1 MVLTIDWS
9 RRYAAAKEISQYYDG
24 FAKKY
29 GLLNNTRFNQKVI
42 KAEWS
47 DETMLWTVTS
57 EHRKTKQKSKWTAN
71 VVVHATG
78 LFNRAKLPAI
88 PGASTFKG
96 ESWHTADWPTDANL
110 KGKRVAIIGTG
121 PSAAQVIPR
130 IQPLVK
136 SLTVYQRST
145 AFCLPRQDYQY
156 STTVHFLF
164 NYIPFAH
171 RLYCLCMY
179 WFFEILLHKVLR
191 PGTSLAGVAQSTAL
205 KHFESQVTDQELRE
219 KLRPTG
225 YLGCKRMLVLDDYY
239 PTFQQPNVELIVDPP
254 IQITETGI
262 VSKPVSLVTSKE
274 AEIIKNELSAREAG
288 DEINEE
294 LGLENYTP
302 VNSNSTEKHTEVDV
316 LIWGTGWVLQDFGR
330 VYETI
335 GRGGKTLAEHWGD
348 DCHALYGYHLPL

>member
-1 MVLTIDWS
+1 
-9 RRYAAAKEISQYYDG
+9 
-24 FAKKY
+24 
-29 GLLNNTRFNQKVI
+29 VI

-57 EHRKTKQKSKWTAN
+57 ENTKTKQTSLWTAN
-71 VVVHATG
+71 VIVHATG
-78 LFNRAKLPAI
+78 LFNRAKVPAI

-96 ESWHTADWPTDANL
+96 ESWHTADWPTNANL
-110 KGKRVAIIGTG
+110 NSKRVAIIGTG

-145 AFCLPRQDYQY
+145 AYCFPRQDYQY
-156 STTVHFLF
+156 SATVHFLF
-164 NYIPFAH
+164 NYIPFIH
-171 RLYCLCMY
+171 SFYCLCMY

-191 PGTSLAGVAQSTAL
+191 PGNSFSAVAQSTAI
-205 KHFESQVTDQELRE
+205 KHFESQVTKPELRE

-225 YLGCKRMLVLDDYY
+225 NLGCKRMLVLDDYY
-239 PTFQQPNVELIVDPP
+239 PTFQQSNVDLIVDPP

-262 VSKPVSLVTSKE
+262 ISKPVILVTSEE
-274 AEIIKNELSAREAG
+274 AKIIKNELSARSAG

-294 LGLENYTP
+294 LGLENYNP
-302 VNSNSTEKHTEVDV
+302 VTTNSIEQHTEVDII
-316 LIWGTGWVLQDFGR
+316 IWGTGWVLQDFGT
-330 VYETI
+330 VYEVV

-348 DCHALYGYHLPL
+348 DCHALYGIPININLICRYRHE